1 MVTGET
7 KLLLCEQRSLQSRA
21 WEVGWVSTVSPW
33 LRWDDHCI
41 LLDQGVDG
49 EHLDNGDVR
58 VDWADDL
65 PARTFQTDLGT
76 YENPII
82 LELDESKLKKIDREA
97 RAWWWGSWG
106 QALGRWV
113 VFNDFMIQ
121 LCLLRHGAILFCQVE
136 EALKILMAYC
146 SLGEE
151 YQAGYVHGSIQNI
164 TAFSDKMSKCQA

>member
-1 MVTGET
+1 MITGET

-21 WEVGWVSTVSPW
+21 WEVGWASTASPW
-33 LRWDDHCI
+33 LRWDDHCM
-41 LLDQGVDG
+41 LLDHGVNG

-58 VDWADDL
+58 VDWTDDL
-65 PARTFQTDLGT
+65 PARSFYTDLWT

-121 LCLLRHGAILFCQVE
+121 LRCHLVLPGWGSLEDLDGLLQPWRRISGRIFSWKHSKYHCFQR
-136 EALKILMAYC
+136 
-146 SLGEE
+146 
-151 YQAGYVHGSIQNI
+151 QNV
-164 TAFSDKMSKCQA
+164 KMPGIKP